1 MPPSTPPIAQA
12 SVKEARAAGLRYVS
26 GEAPGIRRE
35 MRGGKVVYLSPR
47 GARIKDTSS
56 LRRIGALVIPPA
68 WQKVWICPDP
78 RGHLQAVGRDARGRR
93 QYRYH
98 ARWRE
103 ARDENK
109 YHHMMAFAR
118 ALPRIRRRVAR
129 DLKRPGMPREK
140 VLAAVVRLLETTLI
154 RVGNDE
160 YARDNGSYGL
170 TTLLHRQVR
179 VRGDD
184 IAFSFRGKSGRHHDI
199 HVTDRRLTR
208 IVRRCQDLPGQELFA
223 YVTPDG
229 RAHDIGSQ
237 DVNAYLREIAGDGYT
252 AKDFRTW
259 IGTVLAAIAFREL
272 EAATSAAQAKKNVAA
287 VIASVAAV
295 LGNTPAVCRKCYVHP
310 EIIAAY
316 LQGIPPQALQAAS
329 QRVGEN
335 LRGALGHL
343 RPIEAAV
350 LSLLQRRL
358 RQAARS
364 AKALSA

>member
-1 MPPSTPPIAQA
+1 M
-12 SVKEARAAGLRYVS
+12 GLRYVT
-26 GEAPGIRRE
+26 GETPGIRRE
-35 MRGGKVVYLSPR
+35 IRRGKTVYLQPQGGVVR
-47 GARIKDTSS
+47 DAAT

-68 WQKVWICPDP
+68 WQKVSICPDP
-78 RGHLQAVGRDARGRR
+78 RGHIQAIGRDARGRK

-103 ARDENK
+103 ARDEDK

-170 TTLLHRQVR
+170 TTVLHRHVR

-184 IAFSFRGKSGRHHDI
+184 IAFSFRGKSGKQHDI
-199 HVTDRRLTR
+199 HVADRQLTR

-223 YVTPDG
+223 YVTADG
-229 RAHDIGSQ
+229 QAHDIGSH
-237 DVNAYLREIAGDGYT
+237 DVNAYLREIAGEGYT

-259 IGTVLAAIAFREL
+259 IGTVLAAIAFHEL
-272 EAATSAAQAKKNVAA
+272 EEATSAAQAKKNVAA
-287 VIASVAAV
+287 VIASVAAA

-310 EIIAAY
+310 EIIASY
-316 LQGIPPQALQAAS
+316 LQGMPLQTLQSAS
-329 QRVGEN
+329 RRVGEN
-335 LRGALGHL
+335 LRGALGNL

-358 RQAARS
+358 RLAARS
-364 AKALSA
+364 AKTLAS